1 MLPKVKETLGKI
13 LLRFEGGDIPDAVS
27 IVCFPKSDV
36 PMNRWSLLNRLI
48 VFFSG
53 TSDARGIKQWHQ
65 IGRYPRKGSKAVYI
79 LAPSFQKEEDEKGNE
94 RHILRGFVAVPVFR
108 YQDTDGQPVERD
120 ELKLPPFPL
129 IERAQE
135 WGISV
140 RAIQGNERY
149 YGYYS
154 QTRKEIALAT
164 EAECVFFHELAH
176 AAHARING
184 KLKNGQDPWQEI
196 AAELSAL
203 SLCKMIGK
211 DPHDYF
217 GNSYRYIS
225 DYAKKVN
232 LNAHSACVKVIA
244 EVEKILTHILTTG
257 PETANIP
264 SPAPPGYSEPGL
276 NHKSGK
282 AEPW

>member
-13 LLRFEGGDIPDAVS
+13 LHRFEAGDIPEAVS
-27 IVCFPKSDV
+27 IACFPKLDV

-79 LAPSFQKEEDEKGNE
+79 LAPSFQKEQDEEGKE
-94 RHILRGFVAVPVFR
+94 RQVLRGFIAVPVFR
-108 YQDTDGQPVERD
+108 YQDTEGKPVQRD

-129 IERAQE
+129 AERAKE

-140 RAIQGNERY
+140 KAIQGNERY

-154 QTRKEIALAT
+154 QKRKEIALAT

-176 AAHARING
+176 AAHARIIG
-184 KLKNGQDPWQEI
+184 TLKNGQDPWQEI

-203 SLCKMIGK
+203 SLCKMVGK
-211 DPHDYF
+211 DPKDYF
-217 GNSYRYIS
+217 GNSYQYIAG
-225 DYAKKVN
+225 YAKK
-232 LNAHSACVKVIA
+232 LNMNAYGACVKVIA
-244 EVEKILTHILTTG
+244 EMEKILTLILVAG
-257 PETANIP
+257 PEANVP
-264 SPAPPGYSEPGL
+264 SPALPGYSEPEL
-276 NHKSGK
+276 DYKSGK
-282 AEPW
+282 EEPW